1 MDEQEFAEPLT
12 LCQLMPGPNIVG
24 ITVCVGA
31 KLRGAIGAIG
41 AISAVAGFILVPW
54 TVGLTIGGIV
64 LRYAEIAVLQNS
76 LSGLSASAAGL
87 LIGTGLRLLMPTAD
101 AALHCSL
108 PVWLSPA
115 WHSPDC
121 RCWWCCLHWRRSAS
135 PLQVSKA
142 RESAMN
148 SSSATL
154 VLAAHLG
161 VLSSISFGGFRT
173 VLPDVHDFA
182 VAKGWVSDHE
192 FANFFRDTP
201 WQRIVRRG
209 LAPLRLGLHCRRLY
223 YRSFCR
229 SRVAECS
236 DHCCCNGTDAR
247 DAAQSALNPDGRRSL
262 GRAGPSVTAAPIGP
276 RFRPL
281 RGDRTT

>member
-142 RESAMN
+142 RERDEQLFRN
-148 SSSATL
+148 P
-154 VLAAHLG
+154 G
-161 VLSSISFGGFRT
+161 IGG
-173 VLPDVHDFA
+173 A
-182 VAKGWVSDHE
+182 
-192 FANFFRDTP
+192 
-201 WQRIVRRG
+201 
-209 LAPLRLGLHCRRLY
+209 
-223 YRSFCR
+223 
-229 SRVAECS
+229 SRCAIFNQFWRV
-236 DHCCCNGTDAR
+236 
-247 DAAQSALNPDGRRSL
+247 PDGS
-262 GRAGPSVTAAPIGP
+262 AGCS
-276 RFRPL
+276 RFRRRKGLGERPRVRKFL
-281 RGDRTT
+281 P